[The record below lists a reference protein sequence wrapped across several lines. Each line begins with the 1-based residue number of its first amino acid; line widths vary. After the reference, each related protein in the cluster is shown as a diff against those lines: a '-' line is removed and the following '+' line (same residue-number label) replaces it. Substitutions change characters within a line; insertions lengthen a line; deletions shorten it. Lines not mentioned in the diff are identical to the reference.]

1 MSTCNIHHEIAS
13 IAPCGHSMRLSEAG
27 EFAAVESKESTGSTR
42 QGLSELADV
51 SVGFRFELF
60 VVATEVVASL
70 SM

>member
-1 MSTCNIHHEIAS
+1 
-13 IAPCGHSMRLSEAG
+13 MRLSEAG
-27 EFAAVESKESTGSTR
+27 EFAAVESKESTGSMR

-70 SM
+70 PM